1 MKRPMLIAMLAAA
14 SAAIALPS
22 SAQQTMA
29 MPDMKAAALQLT
41 VTGVVTAV
49 YPTER
54 ALVVQGPE
62 GRTSMFAVGPEVRN
76 FEQLRPGDKVDVDY
90 EVAVAIALAKG
101 QVGREKVQSDV
112 AARAPMGAK
121 PGAAVVRTTT
131 IVARIENV
139 DRARSLA
146 TVQGPEGRYAVV
158 NVRDPAVL
166 ADLKV
171 GEDVVIGFYE
181 AAAVAVRPAK

>member
-1 MKRPMLIAMLAAA
+1 
-14 SAAIALPS
+14 
-22 SAQQTMA
+22 
-29 MPDMKAAALQLT
+29 
-41 VTGVVTAV
+41 
-49 YPTER
+49 
-54 ALVVQGPE
+54 
-62 GRTSMFAVGPEVRN
+62 MFVAGPEVRN
-76 FEQLRPGDKVDVDY
+76 FDQLRPGDKVDVDY

-101 QVGREKVQSDV
+101 QIGREKIESDV

-146 TVQGPEGRYAVV
+146 TIQGPQGRYAVV

-171 GEDVVIGFYE
+171 GDDVVIGFYE
-181 AAAVAVRPAK
+181 AAAIAVRPMK